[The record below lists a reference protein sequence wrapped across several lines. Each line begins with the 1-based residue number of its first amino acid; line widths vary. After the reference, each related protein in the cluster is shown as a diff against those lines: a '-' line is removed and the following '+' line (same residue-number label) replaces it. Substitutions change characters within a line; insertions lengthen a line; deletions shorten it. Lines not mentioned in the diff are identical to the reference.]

1 MGALPPPAHELLH
14 VPVADHLTGGEGAG
28 GKKLVEKECLRK
40 FKRISA
46 PWRMFSLSTDYIDHV
61 YIVHVG
67 NMLEEYFEKAT

>member
-1 MGALPPPAHELLH
+1 MESFR
-14 VPVADHLTGGEGAG
+14 GAG

-46 PWRMFSLSTDYIDHV
+46 LWRMFSLSTDYIDHV

-67 NMLEEYFEKAT
+67 NMLEEYFEKATRAEHSIRSWIATRIKQ